1 MPIPPP
7 MQFLSPNALAAVVER
22 AVSTRS
28 PLLGR
33 SVHAHIL
40 KTLEPIPSFLC
51 IHLLNMYSKL
61 DRLSSAFSLLSL
73 DPNPSVVSFTS
84 LISGAVQNGHF
95 LSALRVFSIMRR
107 SSVPPNDFTLPCLFK
122 ASAALRLPLAG
133 LQLHSLALKSGLLYD
148 VFVACSAFDMYSK
161 TGLRQHS
168 RYLFDEMPHRNVP
181 SWNALISNSV
191 LDGRPREAV
200 FAFVSFRRDMGN
212 QQDSI
217 TFCAFLNACADM
229 GDLHLGC
236 QLHGFVIRVGF
247 DADVSVS
254 NGLVDFYGKCHR
266 VDSAALVFEG
276 TSTPNVVSWCSL
288 IVVFVQN
295 DEDERAL
302 LTFLRAR
309 KAGVE
314 PTDFMVSSILSA
326 CAGLAGLELGKSV
339 HAIAV
344 KSCVDANI
352 YVGSALVD
360 MYAKCGSIKHSEQ
373 VFDEIPERNLT
384 TWNALIGG
392 YAHHGYAEMA
402 LAAFEEMIHGGSGGP
417 VSPNYI
423 TMVCVLSACS
433 RAGSVEEGLEIF
445 ESMKRRYG
453 IEPGTEHYGCVA
465 DLLGRAGMVE
475 RAYEFIKEMPIRPT
489 VSVWGALLGACRV
502 HGKPELGQIAAEKL
516 FELDPHDSGNHVILS
531 NMFAA
536 AGRWEEATE
545 VRKEMK
551 EVGIKKGPGYS
562 WINIKNQVHVFQ
574 AKDTSHNRNTEI
586 QAMLAKLRRQ
596 MKAAGYVPDTN
607 FALFDLEEEE
617 KETEVFSHSEKLA
630 LAFGLICIPEGIPIR
645 ITKNLRVCGDC
656 HSAFKFISQ
665 IVCREIIVRDNNRF
679 HHFKDNQCSCRDYW

>member
-1 MPIPPP
+1 

-28 PLLGR
+28 SLLGR

-73 DPNPSVVSFTS
+73 YPNPSVVSFTS

-95 LSALRVFSIMRR
+95 LSALRVFSLMRR

-122 ASAALRLPLAG
+122 ASAALSLPLAG

-181 SWNALISNSV
+181 TWNALISNSV

-200 FAFVSFRRDMGN
+200 CAFISFRRDMGN
-212 QQDSI
+212 KQDSI

-229 GDLHLGC
+229 GDLRLGC
-236 QLHGFVIRVGF
+236 QLHGFVVRVGF

-266 VDSAALVFEG
+266 VGSAARVFEE

-309 KAGVE
+309 KAVVE

-344 KSCVDANI
+344 KSCVDVNI

-360 MYAKCGSIKHSEQ
+360 MYAKCGSIEHSEQ

-433 RAGSVEEGLEIF
+433 RAGSVEEGVEIF
-445 ESMKRRYG
+445 ESMKRQHG
-453 IEPGTEHYGCVA
+453 IEP
-465 DLLGRAGMVE
+465 
-475 RAYEFIKEMPIRPT
+475 
-489 VSVWGALLGACRV
+489 
-502 HGKPELGQIAAEKL
+502 AEKL

-562 WINIKNQVHVFQ
+562 WINIKNEVHVFQ

-607 FALFDLEEEE
+607 YALFDLEEEE
-617 KETEVFSHSEKLA
+617 KETEVFYHSEKLA
-630 LAFGLICIPEGIPIR
+630 LAFGLICIPEGVPIR

-656 HSAFKFISQ
+656 HSAFKFISG

-679 HHFKDNQCSCRDYW
+679 HHFRDNHCSCRDYW